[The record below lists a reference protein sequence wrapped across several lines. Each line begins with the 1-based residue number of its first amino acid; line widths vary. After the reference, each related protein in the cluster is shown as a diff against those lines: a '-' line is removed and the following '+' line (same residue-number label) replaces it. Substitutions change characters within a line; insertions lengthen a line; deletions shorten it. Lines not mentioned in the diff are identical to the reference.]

1 MLEGL
6 SPTANGAIFVVSA
19 VVVWFAGARLA
30 RLADALVAQTGLG
43 HAVMGVV
50 LLGGVTSLPEIA
62 VAVTATLEGTPL
74 LAVNNVIGS
83 AAINVVILAACDA
96 ALRRDALT
104 SVQGSSG
111 VLLTGVVSIV
121 LMALVAAASLV
132 GDRPFAGMGIWAWII
147 LAAYLASVR
156 LIARPHAR
164 ESWRPVDLD
173 RRSGEQRDAEG
184 PSEDRDDQDGSVRAT
199 TVRIVGVG
207 IVIVV
212 AGFLLARSGDALAAA
227 TGLGASFFGAVVLG
241 FATSL
246 PEWSTVI
253 ESLRIRRYSM
263 AIGDIF
269 GTNLFNVA
277 IIVLV
282 DAVLRGDEPVL
293 AQAGRFAGFSALLGL
308 TLTAVFLVGL
318 LERQNRTLLR
328 MGFDSVLVLVS
339 YAAGVVV
346 LHAIR

>member
-6 SPTANGAIFVVSA
+6 SPTANGAIFLVSA
-19 VVVWFAGARLA
+19 AAVWSAGTRLA
-30 RLADALVAQTGLG
+30 RLADALVAQTSLG

-50 LLGGVTSLPEIA
+50 LLGGMTSLPEIA

-83 AAINVVILAACDA
+83 AAINVVILAVCDA

-104 SVQGSSG
+104 SVQGSAS

-132 GDRPFAGMGIWAWII
+132 GDRPFAGMGVWAWVI

-164 ESWRPVDLD
+164 ESWRPAKRG
-173 RRSGEQRDAEG
+173 RRSGKQPDADARV
-184 PSEDRDDQDGSVRAT
+184 DRDDHGGGVRRTA
-199 TVRIVGVG
+199 VRIAGVGV
-207 IVIVV
+207 VIVV

-241 FATSL
+241 LATSL

-253 ESLRIRRYSM
+253 ESLRIKRYSM

-308 TLTAVFLVGL
+308 SLTAVFLVGL

-339 YAAGVVV
+339 YVAGVVV